1 MLQNN
6 GHTRE
11 VTKSEAAFRQSQG
24 LYLIKYFMQK
34 ETPTKVY
41 FLYIQNSSFTV
52 LLRSTTSG
60 MCYEELLS

>member
-11 VTKSEAAFRQSQG
+11 VPKSEAAVRQLQG
-24 LYLIKYFMQK
+24 LYLTKYFMQK

-41 FLYIQNSSFTV
+41 FLYI
-52 LLRSTTSG
+52 LRDFS
-60 MCYEELLS
+60 EQ